1 MADLGVAATPIRIL
15 VADDRPEVL
24 QLIERTLGQRYQ
36 CEFSTTVDEARVK
49 LREGSF
55 ELVLCDIE
63 MAGVSGLVLVEEI
76 TREFPTTAVVMITG
90 IDDPDIA
97 EQAFRLG
104 AHGYLV
110 KPLQP
115 GQLLITTMTALRR
128 RTLEM
133 LEAAH
138 SRNLEDRLRMLMDRA
153 PVPMYVK
160 DRDCRYVIANQVA
173 HEVAGLGPN
182 ELVGLTDAAIMPA
195 ASERIARE
203 SDRRVLDDGEGFET
217 EQTLQVGSEERTFL
231 TVKYPFVDDAGEIV
245 GISGVSADITAQ
257 RQAEQLR
264 EELAEAQ
271 AEALAAQAR
280 AIEELRSSRQET
292 VEHLARAIESHDA
305 ETGAHVNRMAAIA
318 AYLAIQL
325 GLDPAQVL
333 LLHAAAP
340 MHDVGKIATP
350 GEILRKP
357 GPLTAEERTV
367 MQRHTTAGHKILVD
381 SDSDLMQMAARIAL
395 SHHERYDGSGYP
407 QGLSGEE
414 IPIEGRIVAVADVFD
429 AVLSDRCYRPPM
441 SPRDAA
447 ALIEE
452 GKGSHFDP
460 AVAQLLLDH
469 LEEALS
475 LRS

>member
-1 MADLGVAATPIRIL
+1 MADSTVAAPVRIL

-24 QLIERTLGQRYQ
+24 QLIEETLGERYQ
-36 CEFSTTVDEARVK
+36 CEFSTNVGEARVK

-76 TREFPTTAVVMITG
+76 TREFPETAVVMITG
-90 IDDPDIA
+90 IDDPDVA

-128 RTLEM
+128 RKLEM
-133 LEAAH
+133 LAKAH
-138 SRNLEDRLRMLMDRA
+138 SRALEDRLQMLMDRA

-160 DRDCRYVIANQVA
+160 DRECRYVIANQVA
-173 HEVAGLGPN
+173 HEVAGLGPS
-182 ELVGLTDAAIMPA
+182 ELIGLTDEAIMPA
-195 ASERIARE
+195 DSERVARE
-203 SDRRVLDDGEGFET
+203 SDLRVLDDGEGFET

-245 GISGVSADITAQ
+245 GISGVSADITAI
-257 RQAEQLR
+257 RQAEELR
-264 EELAEAQ
+264 EELADAQ
-271 AEALAAQAR
+271 AQALDAQAQ

-305 ETGAHVNRMAAIA
+305 ETGAHVNRMATIA
-318 AYLAIQL
+318 AFLGTQA
-325 GLDPAQVL
+325 GLDPEQVVL
-333 LLHAAAP
+333 LRTAAP
-340 MHDVGKIATP
+340 MHDVGKIATA

-357 GPLTAEERTV
+357 GALTAAERAE
-367 MQRHTTAGHKILVD
+367 MQRHTTVGHEILVD
-381 SDSDLMQMAARIAL
+381 SDSSLLQMAARIAL
-395 SHHERYDGSGYP
+395 THHEHYDGSGYP
-407 QGLSGEE
+407 RGLAGEE

-429 AVLSDRCYRPPM
+429 AVLSNRCYRPSM
-441 SPRDAA
+441 SAQEAA
-447 ALIEE
+447 QLIED
-452 GKGSHFDP
+452 GKGTHFDP
-460 AVAQLLLDH
+460 EVAQLLLDH
-469 LEEALS
+469 LDEALS
-475 LRS
+475 LRG